1 MLEMPERV
9 PAGTSRHVWPKL
21 CTVFHTLLVKLC
33 NSLPQDPGSSLMGG
47 GVSGDARDRNL
58 EKSLS

>member
-1 MLEMPERV
+1 MLGMPERV

-21 CTVFHTLLVKLC
+21 CTVFHMLLVKLC
-33 NSLPQDPGSSLMGG
+33 NSSPQDTGSSLMGG
-47 GVSGDARDRNL
+47 TSGDARDRNL